1 MTKTAA
7 ALRRPGVKTDTRTL
21 VVLAVAL
28 GVTLWMADQIEMDLF
43 MAFVLW
49 VIIAVRVI
57 LHDNPVAL
65 RATVV
70 ALAVWAI
77 VLPFFQDSGGG
88 FLEDATQALALT
100 VMALGLNI
108 IVGFAGLLDLGYVAF
123 YALGALT
130 AGWFMSGFFSGAGG
144 GEGFSLLV
152 GEPASTLPG
161 IHFNFLMVI
170 LVAVVIT
177 TIAGMLIGLPTLRLR
192 GDYIAIVTLAFGEIV
207 GRLVINGDEIVIA
220 GEKITN
226 GRQGITPIDK
236 VDLPLLEPFT
246 GLELRPW
253 YWVALALVGVVLFV
267 NYRLRDS
274 RLGRAWIALRED
286 EVAAASMGV
295 PLVKTKLLAYGTGA
309 AFGGI
314 AGVFLGSYLN
324 TVNADQFQFS
334 FSIFVLAM
342 VILGGLGS
350 IEGVMLGAIVLSF
363 INYNLIPDVFND
375 YPSKVGLDFDLTE
388 LSFGI
393 FGFLLVIM
401 MVLRPE
407 GLIPERRRKIELTE
421 HVGVGATTG
430 VGGAEDASYEA
441 RA

>member
-1 MTKTAA
+1 MSATVGTP
-7 ALRRPGVKTDTRTL
+7 RRMNLKTDRRTL
-21 VVLAVAL
+21 IAL
-28 GVTLWMADQIEMDLF
+28 GAGLLIGLWMADQIEMNLF
-43 MAFVLW
+43 MAFLGW
-49 VIIAVRVI
+49 VIVAVRTVFHENTWI
-57 LHDNPVAL
+57 A
-65 RATVV
+65 RGTVV
-70 ALAVWAI
+70 ALLAWAI
-77 VLPFFQDSGGG
+77 ILPSFHDSGAG
-88 FLEDATQALALT
+88 FMGDLTLALAYA

-108 IVGFAGLLDLGYVAF
+108 IVGFAGLLDAGYVAF
-123 YALGALT
+123 YALGAYT
-130 AGWFMSGFFSGAGG
+130 SGWFMSGFFVNAGG
-144 GEGFSLLV
+144 GEGWSFLV

-161 IHFNFLMVI
+161 IHINFLLVLVI
-170 LVAVVIT
+170 AVVIT

-207 GRLVINGDEIVIA
+207 GRIAINGDEIKLR
-220 GEKITN
+220 GEALTN

-236 VDLPLLEPFT
+236 IDLPFVEPFS

-253 YWVALALVGVVLFV
+253 YFVALALVVLVLFV
-267 NYRLRDS
+267 NFRLRDS

-295 PLVKTKLLAYGTGA
+295 PLVRTKLMAYGTGA

-334 FSIFVLAM
+334 LSIFILSM

-350 IEGVMLGAIVLSF
+350 IEGVLLGAIVLSF
-363 INYNLIPDVFND
+363 INFNLIPDVFNN
-375 YPSKVGLDFDLTE
+375 YPQKIGLDFDLTE

-407 GLIPERRRKIELTE
+407 GLLPERRRQLELRAGIGDTE
-421 HVGVGATTG
+421 L
-430 VGGAEDASYEA
+430 GGGETVEEV